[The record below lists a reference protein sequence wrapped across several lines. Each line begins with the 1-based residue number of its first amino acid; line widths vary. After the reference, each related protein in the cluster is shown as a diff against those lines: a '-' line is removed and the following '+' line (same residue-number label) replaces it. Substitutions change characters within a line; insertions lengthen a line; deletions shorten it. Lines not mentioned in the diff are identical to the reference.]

1 MKITFPLFALAIAV
15 ALILNST
22 TEVRHAAAA
31 DTSACYNIGD
41 ADTRTY
47 CLARMHK
54 EPSLCYAIMKADVK
68 AMCLAETRK

>member
-1 MKITFPLFALAIAV
+1 MKKIIFIAGFAFFV
-15 ALILNST
+15 LNRMAT
-22 TEVRHAAAA
+22 AHAS